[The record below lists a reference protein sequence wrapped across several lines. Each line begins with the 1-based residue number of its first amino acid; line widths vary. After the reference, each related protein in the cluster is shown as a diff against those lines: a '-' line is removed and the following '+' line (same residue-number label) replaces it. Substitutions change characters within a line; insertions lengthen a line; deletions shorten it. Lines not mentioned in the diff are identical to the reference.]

1 MKRILCCLFCFSLL
15 CSFIGCIQKKNSPD
29 LFQGMY
35 YALGEYEY
43 GLRPYI
49 LLLPHKSEFDLG
61 IGTAIST
68 VRGGTYQIIDDNI
81 ISSTDSPIFRFEIK
95 PPKAAERAV
104 AVYLAGSAAAAYFIK
119 SVIIVA
125 YPRFY

>member
-95 PPKAAERAV
+95 DKNTLVLTANDDDK
-104 AVYLAGSAAAAYFIK
+104 YFKVPINTQFVFSEELK
-119 SVIIVA
+119 
-125 YPRFY
+125 